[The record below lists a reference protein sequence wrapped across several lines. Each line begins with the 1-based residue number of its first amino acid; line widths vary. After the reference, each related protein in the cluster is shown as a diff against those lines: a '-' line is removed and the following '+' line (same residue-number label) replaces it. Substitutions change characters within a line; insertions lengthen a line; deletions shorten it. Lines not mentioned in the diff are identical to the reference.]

1 MLCKKKKKIDN
12 NMKKDNLY
20 TTNNVDKKNVEE
32 KKKELIS
39 KRNNMKD
46 TSLEDNNK
54 NNSSNNIKNNVLTNN
69 SSNNIKNN
77 VLTNNSSNNIKN
89 NVLTNNSSNNIKNN
103 VLTNNSLFNNKKK
116 HYLHNIDKTLLNKN
130 INCIN
135 YAYKNLNEQKGNSQ
149 HTINVNIND
158 KDYDDNKKIM
168 DILSIEKKKY
178 INKYIP
184 NKIHMKKYNNN
195 ENKLDDN
202 FVHSII
208 QDTFLNTS
216 LQTSNK
222 SPLTSI
228 KINNKGVKKKKKSF
242 TNINK
247 KYNNITNDN
256 QNVDNCSIKKNNII
270 NTSTQ
275 LQNNK
280 YQINVDDKKEKSF
293 KDCKKELYK
302 NVKNNI
308 ILKHK
313 DNKKYIENSMQSILN
328 HNEDISIQKNNNLY
342 NNKYIQTSIIYNI
355 EELNK
360 YSLIYSKKILQTAL
374 IQITYKQNQNQMK
387 NKKEEIINNDQINKL
402 NFNILTT
409 RQQNNLQIMNANKSI
424 NSVLQIFNKINTFAI
439 SNNLI
444 NILIKKNVETYNE
457 KKKLK
462 EKEKIIWFNELKTY
476 LLKNTL
482 ALLAAEKIVSYI
494 VDELIEDST
503 DNLNS
508 HHNENI
514 NKIKEKIHIHKI
526 ALHQKRKVDK
536 GYLTFMFNDGTTTVY
551 IPTKI
556 KYHMNLCALI
566 KKIKYYIND
575 KLEYIKK
582 EYDIRTL
589 CIKCKGLKIKSI
601 KELFFSDDKEFVISM
616 DKKIKKKKNKKY
628 ITTP

>member
-1 MLCKKKKKIDN
+1 
-12 NMKKDNLY
+12 MKKDNLY

-39 KRNNMKD
+39 QKNKMKD

-54 NNSSNNIKNNVLTNN
+54 NNASNNIKNNVL
-69 SSNNIKNN
+69 K
-77 VLTNNSSNNIKN
+77 
-89 NVLTNNSSNNIKNN
+89 
-103 VLTNNSLFNNKKK
+103 NNSLFNNKKK

-149 HTINVNIND
+149 HTINVNINH
-158 KDYDDNKKIM
+158 KDYDDNQKIM

-195 ENKLDDN
+195 QNKLDDN

-216 LQTSNK
+216 LQISNK
-222 SPLTSI
+222 TPLTSI
-228 KINNKGVKKKKKSF
+228 KINKGVKKKKSF

-256 QNVDNCSIKKNNII
+256 QIVHNSSIKKNNFI

-280 YQINVDDKKEKSF
+280 YQINLDEKKEKSF

-302 NVKNNI
+302 TVKDNI

-313 DNKKYIENSMQSILN
+313 DNKKYIENYMQSILN
-328 HNEDISIQKNNNLY
+328 HNEDISIQKDIHLC
-342 NNKYIQTSIIYNI
+342 NNKYTQTSIIYNI

-374 IQITYKQNQNQMK
+374 IQITYKQNLNQMK

-409 RQQNNLQIMNANKSI
+409 RQQNNMHIMNANKSI

-444 NILIKKNVETYNE
+444 HILIKKNVETYNE

-494 VDELIEDST
+494 VDELIEDTT

-508 HHNENI
+508 HHNKNI

-582 EYDIRTL
+582 EYDISTL

-601 KELFFSDDKEFVISM
+601 KELFFSDNKEFVISM
-616 DKKIKKKKNKKY
+616 DKKIKKKNKKY